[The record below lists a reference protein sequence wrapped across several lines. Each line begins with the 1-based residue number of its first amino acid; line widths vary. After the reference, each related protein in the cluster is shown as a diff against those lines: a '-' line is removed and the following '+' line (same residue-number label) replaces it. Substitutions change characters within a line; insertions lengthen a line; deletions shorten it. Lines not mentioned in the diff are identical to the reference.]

1 MPAREHDVIQYS
13 EDDPGILTFSRKGMT
28 EIHTVVK
35 SNSQA
40 YVKRGLEGR
49 KIIILV
55 LPEGENE

>member
-1 MPAREHDVIQYS
+1 MPAREEEIYQYS
-13 EDDPGILTFSRKGMT
+13 EEDQGVLTFPRKGLT

-49 KIIILV
+49 KVIILV
-55 LPEGENE
+55 LPEE